1 MEYSSDLKES
11 QLIRRYNI
19 VGSRRFSNLFWA
31 SFLTIGGFYFL
42 ITGLSSYF
50 RFSFFHSDN
59 IIFFPQGL
67 VMCFYGL
74 LALFLSI
81 YLWLTILWQVG
92 GGFNEFNKKKGTF
105 RFFRW
110 GFPGKNRRIDFLY
123 PLEEI
128 EALRIQVV
136 EGVNP
141 KRIIYIRIK
150 EKKEIPLTG
159 ISQPLTLEEIEKQ
172 ASDLAIFLEVSL
184 DS

>member
-1 MEYSSDLKES
+1 MFL
-11 QLIRRYNI
+11 
-19 VGSRRFSNLFWA
+19 RFIS
-31 SFLTIGGFYFL
+31 
-42 ITGLSSYF
+42 
-50 RFSFFHSDN
+50 
-59 IIFFPQGL
+59 II
-67 VMCFYGL
+67 Y
-74 LALFLSI
+74 
-81 YLWLTILWQVG
+81 
-92 GGFNEFNKKKGTF
+92 KKKGTF